1 MTEGRELA
9 VGDHEFLARVRTG
22 EPAAFTAFVERYKPS
37 VFRWALG
44 MVYDGDE
51 AEDITQ
57 EVFVRAYQKLR
68 AFRGEGS
75 IDGWLYRITRRI
87 AERRR
92 SKTKR
97 RSVLGA
103 LPAAQPTSE
112 VYTTDP
118 GGRIDRERAL
128 AMIQESVT
136 ALPLRQ
142 REIFDLCDVIGIT
155 PTEAGE
161 LLGMKAVSVRASLF
175 KARAFIRRSIMLS
188 HPEYAE
194 QLR

>member
-1 MTEGRELA
+1 MNAGSELS
-9 VGDHEFLARVRTG
+9 VGDQEFLTRVQTG

-57 EVFVRAYQKLR
+57 EVFVLAYQKLR
-68 AFRGEGS
+68 SFRGEGS
-75 IDGWLYRITRRI
+75 FDGWMYQITRRV
-87 AERRR
+87 AERQR
-92 SKTKR
+92 SKKKR

-128 AMIQESVT
+128 AMIQESVIE
-136 ALPLRQ
+136 LPIRQ
-142 REIFDLCDVIGIT
+142 REIFDLCDMLGHT
-155 PTEAGE
+155 PAEAGE
-161 LLGMKAVSVRASLF
+161 LLGMKPVSVRASLF
-175 KARAFIRRSIMLS
+175 KARAFIRRNILLA
-188 HPEYAE
+188 HPRYAE